1 MINKANADKFLQSEI
16 QKNKQAKIRPTLL
29 LHSCCA
35 PCFTGC
41 IEKIKDDFNV
51 TVLFFNPNMDS
62 KKEFEIRCAEQVR
75 ICDKFD
81 VKCKIV
87 DYNHQ
92 EFLDVVKGKEQVA
105 EGGSRCEDCF
115 NLRLKKTAE
124 IASENNFDY
133 FATTLTLSPLKN
145 AEKIN
150 RIGEFIG
157 EEIGVKYLPSDF
169 KKRGGYQRSIELS
182 KQLNLYR
189 QNYCGC
195 EFSKR

>member
-1 MINKANADKFLQSEI
+1 MKTLTFEQIFQSEI
-16 QKNKQAKIRPTLL
+16 QLILDQKVKPKLL

-41 IEKIKDDFNV
+41 IERLKDVFSV
-51 TVLFFNPNMDS
+51 TVLFYNPNMDS
-62 KKEFEIRCAEQVR
+62 QNEFDARCIEQMR
-75 ICDKFD
+75 ICSEFNVDFI
-81 VKCKIV
+81 KI

-92 EFLDVVKGKEQVA
+92 EFLDVINGKENCP
-105 EGGSRCEDCF
+105 EGGFRCFDCF
-115 NLRLKKTAE
+115 YLRLLKTASF
-124 IASENNFDY
+124 ASENNFDY

-150 RIGEFIG
+150 QIGLQIQEK
-157 EEIGVKYLPSDF
+157 IGVKYLVSDF
-169 KKRGGYQRSIELS
+169 KKKGGYTRSIQLS
-182 KQLNLYR
+182 KDLNLYR

>member
-1 MINKANADKFLQSEI
+1 MKTLTFEQIFQSEI
-16 QKNKQAKIRPTLL
+16 QLILDQKVKPKLL

-41 IEKIKDDFNV
+41 IERLKDVFSV
-51 TVLFFNPNMDS
+51 TVLFYNPNMDTQ
-62 KKEFEIRCAEQVR
+62 KEFDARCIEQMR
-75 ICDKFD
+75 ICSEFNVDFI
-81 VKCKIV
+81 KI

-92 EFLDVVKGKEQVA
+92 EFLDVINGKENCP
-105 EGGSRCEDCF
+105 EGGSRCFDCF
-115 NLRLKKTAE
+115 YLRLLKTASF
-124 IASENNFDY
+124 ASENNFDY

-150 RIGEFIG
+150 QIGLQIQEKT
-157 EEIGVKYLPSDF
+157 GVKYLVSDF
-169 KKRGGYQRSIELS
+169 KKKGGYTRSIQLS
-182 KQLNLYR
+182 KDLNLYR

>member
-1 MINKANADKFLQSEI
+1 MKTLTFEQIFQSEI
-16 QKNKQAKIRPTLL
+16 GLILDKKVKPKLL

-41 IEKIKDDFNV
+41 IERLKDVFNV
-51 TVLFFNPNMDS
+51 TVLFYNPNMDS
-62 KKEFEIRCAEQVR
+62 QKEYEIRCSEQMR
-75 ICDKFD
+75 ICSEFNVDF
-81 VKCKIV
+81 VKI

-92 EFLDVVKGKEQVA
+92 EFLDAINGKENCP
-105 EGGSRCEDCF
+105 EGGVRCFDCF
-115 NLRLKKTAE
+115 YLRLLKTASF
-124 IASENNFDY
+124 ASQNNFDY

-150 RIGEFIG
+150 QIGLQIQEKL
-157 EEIGVKYLPSDF
+157 GVKYLVSDF
-169 KKRGGYQRSIELS
+169 KKKGGYTRSIQLS
-182 KQLNLYR
+182 KDLNLYR